1 MEYRRLGRSGLKV
14 SPLVLG
20 TMNFGKPTEKEDAFA
35 IVDGALDAGINLI
48 DCADIYNKGEAER
61 ILGEA
66 LERNGRRHHVVL
78 TSKVFNRTGQ
88 GPNDQGN
95 TRHHIMEGCERSL
108 KQLRTDYIDI
118 YFLHR
123 TDFDVPQEESLAA
136 LADLRQQG
144 KIRYI
149 ACSTHPAWRTVEGL
163 HLADRHGYPK
173 FVCEQPPYNLLDR
186 RIENEIVPMCRHYDL
201 GIISWSPL
209 AQGVL
214 AGKYTDAEKLPEGS
228 RGSLRSHFRERI
240 TPKGIAVGQ
249 KVVERARGK
258 GCAPSQLAVAWVLH
272 QPGITGTIVGPR
284 NVDQLAD
291 LLPSVEIQLDADD
304 DAFFDELVLPGRYV
318 TSFFNTADW
327 MKSKGI

>member
-20 TMNFGKPTEKEDAFA
+20 TMNFGKPTEKEDAFD
-35 IVDGALDAGINLI
+35 IVDAALDAGINLI
-48 DCADIYNKGEAER
+48 DCADIYNQGEAER

-66 LERNGRRHHVVL
+66 LERSGRRHHVIL

-88 GPNDQGN
+88 GPNEQGN
-95 TRHHIMEGCERSL
+95 SWHHIVVGCEKSL

-136 LADLRQQG
+136 LAHLRQQG
-144 KIRYI
+144 KIRYA
-149 ACSTHPAWRTVEGL
+149 ACSTHPAWRTAEGL
-163 HLADRHGYPK
+163 HLAERYGYPR

-201 GIISWSPL
+201 GVITWSPL

-228 RGSLRSHFRERI
+228 RGSLRGVFRERI
-240 TPKGIAVGQ
+240 TPAGIAVGQ
-249 KVVERARGK
+249 AMVQRAQAL
-258 GCAPSQLAVAWVLH
+258 GCPPSQLAVAWVLH
-272 QPGITGTIVGPR
+272 QPGITGTILGPR
-284 NVDQLAD
+284 NVDQLTD
-291 LLPSVEIQLDADD
+291 LLPALEVKLSPEDLAH
-304 DAFFDELVLPGRYV
+304 FDELVPPGRYV
-318 TSFFNTADW
+318 TSFFNTAVW

>member
-1 MEYRRLGRSGLKV
+1 MEYRRLGRSGLQV

-20 TMNFGKPTEKEDAFA
+20 TMNFGNPTDKEEACA
-35 IVDGALDAGINLI
+35 IVDAAVEAGINLI
-48 DCADIYNKGEAER
+48 DCADIYNQGEAER
-61 ILGEA
+61 ILGAA
-66 LERNGRRHHVVL
+66 LERNGRRHHVIL
-78 TSKVFNRTGQ
+78 TSKVYNRTGQ

-95 TRHHIMEGCERSL
+95 TRHHIIEGCEKSL

-123 TDFDVPQEESLAA
+123 TDFNVPQEESLDA

-149 ACSTHPAWRTVEGL
+149 ACSTHPAWRTVEAL
-163 HLADRHGYPK
+163 HLAERHGYPK

-214 AGKYTDAEKLPEGS
+214 AGKYQDAEQLPEGS
-228 RGSLRSHFRERI
+228 RASLRRVFRERI
-240 TPKGIAVGQ
+240 TPAGIAVGQ
-249 KVVERARGK
+249 QMVERAK
-258 GCAPSQLAVAWVLH
+258 AMGCPASQLAVAWVLH
-272 QPGITGTIVGPR
+272 QPGITGTIIGPR
-284 NVDQLAD
+284 NVDQLND
-291 LLPSVEIQLDADD
+291 LLPGLEVKLSSEDLAFCDD
-304 DAFFDELVLPGRYV
+304 LVPPGRYV
-318 TSFFNTADW
+318 TSFFNTAEW

>member
-14 SPLVLG
+14 APLVLG
-20 TMNFGKPTEKEDAFA
+20 TMNFGNPTEKTDAFA
-35 IVDGALDAGINLI
+35 IVDAALDAGINMI
-48 DCADIYNKGEAER
+48 DCADIYNQGDAER

-66 LERNGRRHHVVL
+66 LERNGRRPDVIL
-78 TSKVFNRTGQ
+78 TSKVYNRTGQ

-95 TRHHIMEGCERSL
+95 TWHHIIEGCERSL

-123 TDFDVPQEESLAA
+123 TDFDVPQEESLEA
-136 LADLRQQG
+136 LAHLRQQG
-144 KIRYI
+144 KIRYA

-163 HLADRHGYPK
+163 HLAERYGYPK

-186 RIENEIVPMCRHYDL
+186 RIENEIVPMCRHCDM

-214 AGKYTDAEKLPEGS
+214 AGKYADAEQLPEGS
-228 RGSLRSHFRERI
+228 RGSLRGVFRERI
-240 TPKGIAVGQ
+240 TSAGIAVGQ
-249 KVVERARGK
+249 KVVERARAQ
-258 GCAPSQLAVAWVLH
+258 GCPPSQLAVAWVLH
-272 QPGITGTIVGPR
+272 QPGITGTILGPR
-284 NVDQLAD
+284 HVDQLND
-291 LLPSVEIQLDADD
+291 LLPSLDVKLDADD
-304 DAFFDELVLPGRYV
+304 EAFFDELVPPGRYV

-327 MKSKGI
+327 MKSKGV

>member
-1 MEYRRLGRSGLKV
+1 MQYRRLGRSGLQV

-20 TMNFGKPTEKEDAFA
+20 TMNFGNPTEEEEAYA
-35 IVDGALDAGINLI
+35 IVDAAVEAGINLI
-48 DCADIYNKGEAER
+48 DCADIYNQGEAER

-66 LERNGRRHHVVL
+66 LKRNGRRHHVIL
-78 TSKVFNRTGQ
+78 TSKVYNRTGQ

-95 TRHHIMEGCERSL
+95 TRHHIIEGCEKSL
-108 KQLRTDYIDI
+108 KRLRTDYIDI

-123 TDFDVPQEESLAA
+123 TDFNVPQEESLEA

-163 HLADRHGYPK
+163 HLAERHGYPK

-214 AGKYTDAEKLPEGS
+214 AGKYQDAEQLPEGS
-228 RGSLRSHFRERI
+228 RASLRRVFRERV
-240 TPKGIAVGQ
+240 TPAGIAVGQ
-249 KVVERARGK
+249 QIVERAK
-258 GCAPSQLAVAWVLH
+258 AMGCPASQLAVAWVLH
-272 QPGITGTIVGPR
+272 QPGITGTIIGPR
-284 NVDQLAD
+284 NVDQLND
-291 LLPSVEIQLDADD
+291 LLPGLDLELSSEDL
-304 DAFFDELVLPGRYV
+304 AFFDELVPPGRYV
-318 TSFFNTADW
+318 TSFFNTAEW